1 VNFNPKKSVQEVVPL
16 RKVCRRPETDQR
28 LQQAKDAAAS
38 TSKIANV
45 ITTDTEIKVDRI
57 QDPNIGTNSC
67 TPAAAPAIPTTPN
80 VTPGTTTY
88 VANNASVQLSTPIQP
103 GVANNASAQMFTPVQ
118 SGVAN
123 NASAQMF
130 TPVQPGVT
138 NNASGQAFTPVQ
150 LGVANNASAQ
160 MFTPVQP
167 GMSLDVSLP
176 NITSQASTSL
186 QRVSTSKVSG
196 SNLIT
201 YLNCTPIFEWCGSKN
216 RYQIGIMCLKEIG
229 AMCLIFANSTTFN
242 CQHHTWGAIYMII

>member
-1 VNFNPKKSVQEVVPL
+1 MTCLLVKVNFNPNKSVQEVVPL

-45 ITTDTEIKVDRI
+45 ISTDTEIKVDRI
-57 QDPNIGTNSC
+57 QDPNIGTNNC

-88 VANNASVQLSTPIQP
+88 VANNASVQMSTPIQP
-103 GVANNASAQMFTPVQ
+103 
-118 SGVAN
+118 GVAN

-201 YLNCTPIFEWCGSKN
+201 YLNCTPIFERCGSKN

-229 AMCLIFANSTTFN
+229 ASA
-242 CQHHTWGAIYMII
+242 